1 MGNMKKGSPQPA
13 ADSKANYEDADNHRQ
28 KWKRAY
34 EVDFR
39 KMARSGR
46 VCVIL
51 SSADIINNQFSWI
64 RILHI
69 TLYVTV

>member
-1 MGNMKKGSPQPA
+1 MKILVEEEETWKKGSPQPA

-39 KMARSGR
+39 KMARSIR
-46 VCVIL
+46 VCVI
-51 SSADIINNQFSWI
+51 
-64 RILHI
+64 
-69 TLYVTV
+69 